1 MLDDPDKV
9 TNHVIAQE
17 TAQDPINKAKE
28 CLRELK
34 VGMTE
39 KDALRCGQ
47 PTHQLHRTDG
57 AAVLEYLFGAD
68 GSEGFTVVMR
78 NSHIT
83 EVQQFK

>member
-1 MLDDPDKV
+1 
-9 TNHVIAQE
+9 AQE
-17 TAQDPINKAKE
+17 TAQDPINKEKE

-39 KDALRCGQ
+39 KDALHCGK

-68 GSEGFTVVMR
+68 GGEGFTVVMS
-78 NSHIT
+78 NSQIT
-83 EVQQFK
+83 EVQDFK